1 MFTPAIS
8 RLPPSV
14 SSSSPLPFPSRP
26 SFKTVESAL
35 TAVASIAHVR
45 KEAFSAYY
53 GYFMPI
59 VKTILRTATS
69 KEARLVRGKAMEC
82 FGLIGNAV
90 GREQFSPDA
99 LEVMQILMQMQ
110 TQAGGL
116 R

>member
-1 MFTPAIS
+1 
-8 RLPPSV
+8 
-14 SSSSPLPFPSRP
+14 
-26 SFKTVESAL
+26 
-35 TAVASIAHVR
+35 
-45 KEAFSAYY
+45 
-53 GYFMPI
+53 MPI

-110 TQAGGL
+110 AQQGGL
-116 R
+116 RFVCVR